1 MYVIHLK
8 KYWKIQIKKSKKR
21 VALIGGAGFIGHNL
35 AIALKSRGHS
45 VLVIDNLAVNN
56 ILSFT
61 NQNIKNRNIYW
72 SMLNTRLD
80 LLHANQIEVNI
91 EDARN
96 YNLMSM
102 VLDNFKP
109 DTIIQLAAV
118 SHANKSNK
126 DPHTTFDHTL
136 RTLEN
141 TLDIAKNYN
150 AHVIYFSSSM
160 VYGNFEKNVVDEESQ
175 CNPIGIYG
183 TLKYSGELIVKAYN
197 NVFGIPYTIVRPSAL
212 YGERCVSRRVGQ
224 VFIENAVQGNKI
236 NVNGDGTE
244 KLDFTYIDDLV
255 EGVILILENE
265 NSKMETFNLTYGKAH
280 SINHMLKILR
290 KCFVKIE
297 VTYSQKDKLTPT
309 RGTLSIDKARKILG
323 YKPKH
328 HLDLGYSK
336 YITWYKRYWKNLEKN
351 L

>member
-1 MYVIHLK
+1 MHVEKLK
-8 KYWKIQIKKSKKR
+8 KK

-35 AIALKSRGHS
+35 ATTLKSRGHS

-72 SMLNTRLD
+72 SMLNRRLD
-80 LLHANQIEVNI
+80 LLHENRIEVNI

-96 YNLMSM
+96 YNSMSM
-102 VLDNFKP
+102 ILDKFKP

-160 VYGNFEKNVVDEESQ
+160 VYGNFEKDIVDEESQ

-236 NVNGDGTE
+236 NVNGNGSE
-244 KLDFTYIDDLV
+244 NLDFTYIDDLV
-255 EGVILILENE
+255 EGLVLILENE

-280 SINHMLKILR
+280 SINYMLEILS
-290 KCFVKIE
+290 KSFEKVKI
-297 VTYSQKDKLTPT
+297 TYSQKDKFTPN
-309 RGTLSIDKARKILG
+309 RGTLSVDKAREILG
-323 YKPKH
+323 YAPKY
-328 HLDLGYSK
+328 HLDLGYTK
-336 YITWYKRYWKNLEKN
+336 YINWYKQFWKNLEKTF
-351 L
+351 

>member
-1 MYVIHLK
+1 MQSK
-8 KYWKIQIKKSKKR
+8 NSKKK

-35 AIALKSRGHS
+35 AVALKSRGHS

-61 NQNIKNRNIYW
+61 NQNIKNRSIYW
-72 SMLNTRLD
+72 SMLNRRLE
-80 LLHANQIEVNI
+80 LLHKNRIEVNI

-102 VLDNFKP
+102 TLEKFKP

-141 TLDIAKNYN
+141 TLDIAKNFN

-160 VYGNFEKNVVDEESQ
+160 VYGNFEKDIVDEESK

-236 NVNGDGTE
+236 NINGNGSE
-244 KLDFTYIDDLV
+244 RLDFTYIDDLV
-255 EGVILILENE
+255 EGVVLILENE
-265 NSKMETFNLTYGKAH
+265 NSKMETFNLTYGKSH
-280 SINHMLKILR
+280 SINHMLEILR
-290 KCFVKIE
+290 KCFAKVDI
-297 VTYSQKDKLTPT
+297 TYSQKDKFTPN
-309 RGTLSIDKARKILG
+309 RGTLSVDKARELLG
-323 YKPKH
+323 YAPKH
-328 HLDLGYSK
+328 HLDLGYKK
-336 YITWYKRYWKNLEKN
+336 YIEWYKEFWKSLEKSS
-351 L
+351 